1 MIIGLSGKQ
10 GTGKSTLAKAIQD
23 TYTNVKIFKIA
34 GTIYE
39 LQDYIYNR
47 LGLTMIGEKDRPL
60 LIAIGLWGRSK
71 DENIWTN
78 DTLRQALEHSRM
90 GGIALIDDIRFPNEA
105 KAIEDNLGVL
115 IRIEGVQRGPNIT
128 EDMKTNESETA
139 LDNFNFKNI
148 IDNKQDIETVRQNLL
163 DILGGQ

>member
-23 TYTNVKIFKIA
+23 TYTNVKIFKMA

>member
-39 LQDYIYNR
+39 LQDYIYKR
-47 LGLTMIGEKDRPL
+47 LGLTMIGEKDRLL
-60 LIAIGLWGRSK
+60 LIAIGIWGRSK

-105 KAIEDNLGVL
+105 KAIEENLGVL
-115 IRIEGVQRGPNIT
+115 IRIEGEQRGPNIT
-128 EDMKTNESETA
+128 EEMKSNESEVA
-139 LDNFNFKNI
+139 LDSYSFNNI
-148 IDNKQDIETVRQNLL
+148 INNKQPIDVMLKTLHEIINRR
-163 DILGGQ
+163 

>member
-60 LIAIGLWGRSK
+60 LITIGLWGRSK

-90 GGIALIDDIRFPNEA
+90 GGISLIDDIRFPNEA

-128 EDMKTNESETA
+128 EEMKSNESETA